1 MPIRHLPYALAS
13 LSLALSAAS
22 TLCAAPLADDVDSTA
37 SLPHEQSQ
45 PAGVQ
50 PSTPAPSADDKPAAR
65 APSSD
70 KPSTDARSASAAD
83 DKPPLSPAQA
93 LLADALSAPPPKR
106 SSYAKTLLRP
116 DTASDNL
123 SAIDEWIENTGIDHP
138 HNLILKDVLAAM
150 PASIAGP
157 RIAALAL
164 KSRDPNVQNSYAR
177 WLSKYPEAYAFVLVG
192 WMKQNDGNP
201 PQMLRYLDEFI
212 RLKPRH
218 AMRIWAQLRANYPIA
233 DLGGLSTFGLQ
244 DPLCTRAAIDVLRDA
259 QDEISKLRLARA
271 IIQCQNHDIVP
282 REDPPSSTTSDGDQ
296 AQNAPATADDVAL
309 LRSIADGFH
318 ASSLPSRRIVAL
330 DLYALFFKGDS
341 QVLEA
346 VKKTFEDAKNTTERS
361 FALRALATLDPDRNA
376 HNKRLIETLTE
387 GDEILRLE
395 SAAQIAQNPDAFDTA
410 ILRAAFDKELWPET
424 QSTLYTAIA
433 ADVANPNARYALQE
447 SILLDATRAES
458 LRKQVLGDIAA
469 HSPQKLTVSMMAQIQ
484 SESEP
489 KLDLIASIAEVL
501 YQHRPDLRPD
511 LRNWL
516 NVQAPFERRIM
527 ATFARFVQID
537 KSSNDDSAR
546 DTMHTICGAKPV
558 QDGIL
563 RTCLDYYEDR
573 QDLSKD
579 EKDTVERLKSRQS
592 QIRQMLGFDFQ

>member
-1 MPIRHLPYALAS
+1 M
-13 LSLALSAAS
+13 
-22 TLCAAPLADDVDSTA
+22 
-37 SLPHEQSQ
+37 
-45 PAGVQ
+45 
-50 PSTPAPSADDKPAAR
+50 PAPSATNPPSGDAKQATDAPADDKPA
-65 APSSD
+65 
-70 KPSTDARSASAAD
+70 TDTPAD
-83 DKPPLSPAQA
+83 DKQATDAQSAPTADDKSPLSPAQA

-106 SSYAKTLLRP
+106 SSYAKTLLSP
-116 DTASDNL
+116 DTAEDNL
-123 SAIDEWIENTGIDHP
+123 SAIDDWIEKTDVDHP
-138 HNLILKDVLAAM
+138 KNLILKDVLAAM

-164 KSRDPNVQNSYAR
+164 KSRDPNVQANYAR
-177 WLSKYPEAYAFVLVG
+177 WLSKYPDAYAVVLMG

-201 PQMLRYLDEFI
+201 PQMLRYLDEFM
-212 RLKPRH
+212 RLKPRQ

-282 REDPPSSTTSDGDQ
+282 REDPPSSTPSDGDQ
-296 AQNAPATADDVAL
+296 AQNAPAVADDVAL

-330 DLYALFFKGDS
+330 DLYALFFKGDA
-341 QVLEA
+341 QVLDA

-395 SAAQIAQNPDAFDTA
+395 SAAQISKNPDAFDTA
-410 ILRAAFDKELWPET
+410 ILRASFDKELWPET

-433 ADVANPNARYALQE
+433 ADVADPNARYALQE

-458 LRKQVLGDIAA
+458 LRKQVLDDIAA

-489 KLDLIASIAEVL
+489 KLDLIASVAEVL

-546 DTMHTICGAKPV
+546 DTMKTICGAKPV

-573 QDLSKD
+573 QDLSKE
-579 EKDTVERLKSRQS
+579 EKDIVERLKSRQN